1 MTTQRLRSKP
11 PAGASDN
18 VTAVNKPVVFGT
30 SESRPDLQCHV
41 LFCVLISYWG
51 IKFFESLTAWLIC
64 RFRLVWCYTPW
75 IFWYSP
81 MLFELH
87 VTLQRERDRKKKHWI
102 CQEWNT
108 NDMWIWKAEWNRGCL
123 ANTIKWF
130 SLLWKVSETIRSI
143 WRSNEMK
150 YASIHYNIHKS
161 MCLFVCANNWYWLIK
176 AVFRVID

>member
-87 VTLQRERDRKKKHWI
+87 VTLQRERDRKKNTEYVKNEIPMI
-102 CQEWNT
+102 CGFERQNEIVAVWRIQL
-108 NDMWIWKAEWNRGCL
+108 ND
-123 ANTIKWF
+123 F
-130 SLLWKVSETIRSI
+130 
-143 WRSNEMK
+143 
-150 YASIHYNIHKS
+150 
-161 MCLFVCANNWYWLIK
+161 LFCEK
-176 AVFRVID
+176 CQRR